1 MKFVCIFC
9 TFLKAVFAHIC
20 ANTARCLKLIN
31 SGGGVINGWLTR
43 SVFRSLRLDVT
54 LCRDSIHCP
63 FESGLSPLTVVLL
76 EAGIKVWCNPW
87 ITWPPNPSFFALSR
101 VLPLYH
107 CPIAL
112 TGWGTIGLFGMGLGA
127 M

>member
-1 MKFVCIFC
+1 MVDQVLFPFI
-9 TFLKAVFAHIC
+9 
-20 ANTARCLKLIN
+20 
-31 SGGGVINGWLTR
+31 
-43 SVFRSLRLDVT
+43 RLDVT

-76 EAGIKVWCNPW
+76 EAHWGSCLHGPMSVA
-87 ITWPPNPSFFALSR
+87 FFALSR
-101 VLPLYH
+101 VLPLFH
-107 CPIAL
+107 CFIAF

>member
-43 SVFRSLRLDVT
+43 TVFRSLRLDVT
-54 LCRDSIHCP
+54 LCRDSILCP
-63 FESGLSPLTVVLL
+63 FDYYLEYKSGFKFEFIYQISPPKDYVFVFVFVFMMTMTNMVHCLL
-76 EAGIKVWCNPW
+76 
-87 ITWPPNPSFFALSR
+87 
-101 VLPLYH
+101 
-107 CPIAL
+107 
-112 TGWGTIGLFGMGLGA
+112 LFSA
-127 M
+127 